1 MFFNSSVFLYILN
14 NDSTLT
20 NGVPANSTQDC
31 QSHSSTE
38 ATVVKSLAYFV
49 ILILFLIG
57 NGCILLVIY
66 KNKNL
71 RRNINFFV
79 LNMAVSDLFNPLT
92 IMPVHL
98 VTIISGSPS
107 WKVDNPWTLGNI
119 LCKLCYF
126 LPDVS
131 LTVSIESLLLI
142 SVDRFIAV
150 VFPLKARHFSTKV
163 HLICI
168 VCTWIIAIAVHA
180 PYFYTF
186 RLFPYGNESYQC
198 RSSWEPAFNHTETHK
213 RYITAT
219 FITFVLVPIC
229 ILAMVYGTI
238 AWTLKA
244 ERKKMQEESCNH
256 QSRLGEQSK
265 KIVRSSIIIITA
277 FGLCMITQLVSVLTR
292 VFVWN
297 WQEPPICAFRYV
309 IPFVATFMLN
319 AWSAVNPCFCFIFIK
334 SYQVT
339 LRRVLCF
346 RRSPENHPKGLDLT
360 IHPSSFAN
368 AKLSRCRSTR
378 VWKQAG
384 HETIM
389 LVKYSLS
396 IRGYLTNIVNVTA
409 M

>member
-1 MFFNSSVFLYILN
+1 MFFNSSVLLYILN
-14 NDSTLT
+14 NESSVM
-20 NGVPANSTQDC
+20 NGVPDNNTQDC
-31 QSHSSTE
+31 LPHSTTGE
-38 ATVVKSLAYFV
+38 TVLKSLAYFI
-49 ILILFLIG
+49 ILILSLIG

-98 VTIISGSPS
+98 VMIISGSPS
-107 WKVDNPWTLGNI
+107 WRVDDPWILGNI

-126 LPDVS
+126 FPDVS

-150 VFPLKARHFSTKV
+150 VFPLKARHLATKA

-168 VCTWIIAIAVHA
+168 GCTWIIAIAVHA

-198 RSSWEPAFNHTETHK
+198 RVSWEPAFDHTETHK
-213 RYITAT
+213 RYVTAT

-229 ILAMVYGTI
+229 ILTIVYGTI
-238 AWTLKA
+238 AWKLKA
-244 ERKKMQEESCNH
+244 ESKKMQRESCNH
-256 QSRLGEQSK
+256 QTKLSEQSR
-265 KIVRSSIIIITA
+265 KIVRSSVAIITA
-277 FGLCMITQLVSVLTR
+277 FGLCMIPQLISMLTR

-297 WQEPPICAFRYV
+297 WQEPPICAFRTV
-309 IPFVATFMLN
+309 VPFIATFMLN

-339 LRRVLCF
+339 LRRVLCS
-346 RRSPENHPKGLDLT
+346 RCLPENHPKALDLT

-368 AKLSRCRSTR
+368 SKISRCRSTR
-378 VWKQAG
+378 V
-384 HETIM
+384 
-389 LVKYSLS
+389 
-396 IRGYLTNIVNVTA
+396 
-409 M
+409 

>member
-1 MFFNSSVFLYILN
+1 MFFNSSLLLYILN
-14 NDSTLT
+14 NDSSVT
-20 NGVPANSTQDC
+20 NGVPANRTQDC
-31 QSHSSTE
+31 QPRSSTE
-38 ATVVKSLAYFV
+38 GTVLKSLAYFV
-49 ILILFLIG
+49 ILILSLIG

-98 VTIISGSPS
+98 VKIISGSKS
-107 WKVDNPWTLGNI
+107 CKVDNPWTLGNI

-150 VFPLKARHFSTKV
+150 VFPLKARHVSTKV

-168 VCTWIIAIAVHA
+168 GCTWIIAIAVHA
-180 PYFYTF
+180 HYFYTF
-186 RLFPYGNESYQC
+186 RLLPYGNESYEC
-198 RSSWEPAFNHTETHK
+198 SLSWEPAFNHTETHK
-213 RYITAT
+213 RYVTAV

-229 ILAMVYGTI
+229 ILAVVYGTI

-244 ERKKMQEESCNH
+244 ESKKMQKESCNL
-256 QSRLGEQSK
+256 QSRLGEQSR
-265 KIVRSSIIIITA
+265 KIVRRSVIITTA

-292 VFVWN
+292 VFVWD
-297 WQEPPICAFRYV
+297 WKEPPICAFRNV
-309 IPFVATFMLN
+309 IPFIATFMLN
-319 AWSAVNPCFCFIFIK
+319 AWSAINPCFCFLFIK

-339 LRRVLCF
+339 LRRALCF
-346 RRSPENHPKGLDLT
+346 QRSPENHPKSLDLA
-360 IHPSSFAN
+360 IHPSTFAN
-368 AKLSRCRSTR
+368 SKLSRCRSTR
-378 VWKQAG
+378 V
-384 HETIM
+384 
-389 LVKYSLS
+389 
-396 IRGYLTNIVNVTA
+396 
-409 M
+409 

>member
-1 MFFNSSVFLYILN
+1 MFFNSSLLLYILN
-14 NDSTLT
+14 NDSSVT
-20 NGVPANSTQDC
+20 NGVPANRTQDC
-31 QSHSSTE
+31 QPRSSTE
-38 ATVVKSLAYFV
+38 GTVLKSLAYFV
-49 ILILFLIG
+49 ILILSLIG

-98 VTIISGSPS
+98 VKIISGSKS

-150 VFPLKARHFSTKV
+150 VFPLKARHVSTKV

-168 VCTWIIAIAVHA
+168 GCTWIIAIAVHA
-180 PYFYTF
+180 HYFYTF
-186 RLFPYGNESYQC
+186 RLLPYGNESYEC
-198 RSSWEPAFNHTETHK
+198 SLSWEPAFNHTETHK
-213 RYITAT
+213 RYVTAV

-229 ILAMVYGTI
+229 ILAVVYGTI

-244 ERKKMQEESCNH
+244 ESKKMQKESCNL
-256 QSRLGEQSK
+256 QSRLGEQSR
-265 KIVRSSIIIITA
+265 KIVRRSVIITTA

-292 VFVWN
+292 VFVWD
-297 WQEPPICAFRYV
+297 WKEPPICAFRNV
-309 IPFVATFMLN
+309 IPFIATFMLN
-319 AWSAVNPCFCFIFIK
+319 AWSAINPCFCFLFIK

-346 RRSPENHPKGLDLT
+346 QRSPENHPKSLDLA
-360 IHPSSFAN
+360 IHPSTFAN
-368 AKLSRCRSTR
+368 SKLSRCRSTR
-378 VWKQAG
+378 V
-384 HETIM
+384 
-389 LVKYSLS
+389 
-396 IRGYLTNIVNVTA
+396 
-409 M
+409 

>member
-1 MFFNSSVFLYILN
+1 MFFNSSVLLYILN
-14 NDSTLT
+14 NDSSVT
-20 NGVPANSTQDC
+20 NGAPDNSTQDC
-31 QSHSSTE
+31 LPHSSTGE
-38 ATVVKSLAYFV
+38 TVLKSLAYFV
-49 ILILFLIG
+49 ILILSLIG

-79 LNMAVSDLFNPLT
+79 LNMAVSDLFNPFT

-98 VTIISGSPS
+98 VMIISGSPS
-107 WKVDNPWTLGNI
+107 WRVDNPWILGNI

-131 LTVSIESLLLI
+131 VAVSIESLLLI

-168 VCTWIIAIAVHA
+168 GCTWIIAIAVHA

-198 RSSWEPAFNHTETHK
+198 IANWEPAFDHKETHT
-213 RYITAT
+213 RYVTAT

-229 ILAMVYGTI
+229 ILTIVYGTI

-244 ERKKMQEESCNH
+244 ESKKMQEESCGNH
-256 QSRLGEQSK
+256 QTRLSEQSR
-265 KIVRSSIIIITA
+265 KIVRRSVIIITA
-277 FGLCMITQLVSVLTR
+277 FGLCMITQLVFVLTR

-297 WQEPPICAFRYV
+297 WEEPPICAFRNV
-309 IPFVATFMLN
+309 VPFIATFMLN
-319 AWSAVNPCFCFIFIK
+319 SWSAVNPCFCFMFIK

-339 LRRVLCF
+339 LRRVLCS
-346 RRSPENHPKGLDLT
+346 RRSPENHPKSLDL
-360 IHPSSFAN
+360 IVHPSTFAN
-368 AKLSRCRSTR
+368 SKILRCRSTR
-378 VWKQAG
+378 V
-384 HETIM
+384 
-389 LVKYSLS
+389 
-396 IRGYLTNIVNVTA
+396 
-409 M
+409 

>member
-1 MFFNSSVFLYILN
+1 MFFNSSVLLYILN
-14 NDSTLT
+14 NDSSVT
-20 NGVPANSTQDC
+20 NGVRNNSAQDC
-31 QSHSSTE
+31 LPHSSTGE
-38 ATVVKSLAYFV
+38 TVLKSLAYFV
-49 ILILFLIG
+49 ILILSLIG

-98 VTIISGSPS
+98 VMIISGSPS
-107 WKVDNPWTLGNI
+107 WRVHNPWILGNI

-150 VFPLKARHFSTKV
+150 VFPLKARLFSTKV

-168 VCTWIIAIAVHA
+168 GCTWIIAIAVHA

-186 RLFPYGNESYQC
+186 RLLPYGNESYQC
-198 RSSWEPAFNHTETHK
+198 SVSWEPAFDHTETHK
-213 RYITAT
+213 RFVTAT

-229 ILAMVYGTI
+229 ILTIVYGTI

-244 ERKKMQEESCNH
+244 ESKKMQQELCNDQTRLSEH
-256 QSRLGEQSK
+256 SR
-265 KIVRSSIIIITA
+265 KIVRSSVVIITA
-277 FGLCMITQLVSVLTR
+277 FGLCMITQLVSMLTR

-297 WQEPPICAFRYV
+297 WKEPPICAFRNV
-309 IPFVATFMLN
+309 VPIIATFMLN

-339 LRRVLCF
+339 LRRVLCS
-346 RRSPENHPKGLDLT
+346 RRSPENHPKSLDLT
-360 IHPSSFAN
+360 VHPSTFAN
-368 AKLSRCRSTR
+368 SKIHRCRSTR
-378 VWKQAG
+378 V
-384 HETIM
+384 
-389 LVKYSLS
+389 
-396 IRGYLTNIVNVTA
+396 
-409 M
+409 

>member
-1 MFFNSSVFLYILN
+1 MFFNSSLLLYILN
-14 NDSTLT
+14 NDSSVT
-20 NGVPANSTQDC
+20 NGVPANRTQDC
-31 QSHSSTE
+31 QPRSSTE
-38 ATVVKSLAYFV
+38 GTVLKALAYFV
-49 ILILFLIG
+49 ILILSLIG

-98 VTIISGSPS
+98 VKIISGSKS
-107 WKVDNPWTLGNI
+107 CKVDNPWTLGNI

-150 VFPLKARHFSTKV
+150 VFPLKARHVSTNV

-168 VCTWIIAIAVHA
+168 GCTWIIAIAVHA
-180 PYFYTF
+180 HYFYTF
-186 RLFPYGNESYQC
+186 RLLPYGNESYEC
-198 RSSWEPAFNHTETHK
+198 SLSWEPAFNHTETHK
-213 RYITAT
+213 RYVTAV

-229 ILAMVYGTI
+229 ILAVVYGTI

-244 ERKKMQEESCNH
+244 ESKKMQKESCNL
-256 QSRLGEQSK
+256 QSRLGEQSR
-265 KIVRSSIIIITA
+265 KIVRRSVIITTA

-292 VFVWN
+292 VFVWD
-297 WQEPPICAFRYV
+297 WKEPPICAFRNV
-309 IPFVATFMLN
+309 IPFIATFMLN
-319 AWSAVNPCFCFIFIK
+319 AWSAINPCFCFLFIK

-339 LRRVLCF
+339 LRRALCF
-346 RRSPENHPKGLDLT
+346 QRSPENHPKSLDLA
-360 IHPSSFAN
+360 IHPSTFAN
-368 AKLSRCRSTR
+368 SKLSRCRSTR
-378 VWKQAG
+378 V
-384 HETIM
+384 
-389 LVKYSLS
+389 
-396 IRGYLTNIVNVTA
+396 
-409 M
+409 